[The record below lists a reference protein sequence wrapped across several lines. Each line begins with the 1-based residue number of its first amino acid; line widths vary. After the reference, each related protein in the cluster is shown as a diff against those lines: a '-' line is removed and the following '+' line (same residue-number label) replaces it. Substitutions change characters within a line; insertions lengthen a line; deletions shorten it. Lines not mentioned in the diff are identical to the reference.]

1 MACYL
6 LITAEVASL
15 TFFHPVRWLA
25 RKVFITIVV
34 VIKVVLSPIV
44 ASQLAYAVEL
54 SVTVAIRE
62 YVLVLV
68 Q

>member
-1 MACYL
+1 VACYL
-6 LITAEVASL
+6 LVTAEVASL

-54 SVTVAIRE
+54 SVMVAIRKN
-62 YVLVLV
+62 VLVLV